1 MPLAQKAKLNMG
13 FSNLDRATKVTRVM
27 TSQAVGTA
35 SVNGN
40 ILDMEGFEGVEFI
53 LQAGAI
59 TDGNLSIKTQ
69 DGAAANLSD
78 AADMAGTLVTLQNTD
93 DNKAAVLDIVRPVK
107 RYIRP
112 VVVRGGATGAVIDS
126 VIAIQYAARNK
137 PVANDAATVGNT
149 ETWVSP
155 ADGTA

>member
-1 MPLAQKAKLNMG
+1 M
-13 FSNLDRATKVTRVM
+13 FFNLDSATKVTRVM
-27 TSQAVGTA
+27 NAQAVATTN
-35 SVNGN
+35 VNGS

-53 LQAGAI
+53 LLGGTI
-59 TDGNLSIKTQ
+59 TDGLLSIKAQ

-78 AADMAGTLVTLQNTD
+78 AADLANTLVTLQNTD
-93 DNKAAVLDIVRPVK
+93 DNKAAVLDVVKPIK

-112 VVVRGGATGAVIDS
+112 VVVRGGATGAVIDG
-126 VIAIQYAARNK
+126 VIAIQYGAKKK
-137 PVANDAATVGNT
+137 PVSNDASTVGST